1 MSRMRGKARPHSS
14 SPASVV
20 VGIDVSK
27 DWLDVFLHPGGERLR
42 FENDAAGL
50 RRLRTRC
57 LAVSAKLVVME
68 ATGRYH
74 RAAHVCL
81 HAAGV
86 PVAII
91 NPYRSRRFADVLGRL
106 AKTDEIDAEVLARF
120 AAVMEPVPTD
130 PPSNAL
136 ARITEMTVARR
147 QMVQERLALESRRSQ
162 ASLDLV
168 RDQIDERIELC
179 RRQCKALNAELLVLV
194 RAEQEIARRFDIL
207 TSIPGIGPT
216 TAATLLSEMQELGAA
231 NSAEVSALA
240 GVAPMNR
247 DSGTLRGRKMIRG
260 GRIAVR
266 NVLYMAA
273 TVAVRWNPG
282 LKAFYERLRQIG
294 KPFKVAITAVM
305 RKLLIL
311 ANALLAENRTWSPT
325 PP

>member
-1 MSRMRGKARPHSS
+1 
-14 SPASVV
+14 V
-20 VGIDVSK
+20 VGLDVSK

-42 FENDAAGL
+42 VENDTAGIH
-50 RRLRTRC
+50 RLRTRC
-57 LAVSAKLVVME
+57 LAVAAKLVVME

-86 PVAII
+86 PVAVI

-120 AAVMEPVPTD
+120 AAVMEPAPTD
-130 PPSNAL
+130 PPSNAM

-147 QMVQERLALESRRSQ
+147 QMVRERLALESRRSQ
-162 ASLDLV
+162 ASLDLI

-179 RRQCKALNAELLVLV
+179 RRQCKALDAELRVLV
-194 RAEQEIARRFDIL
+194 RTERQIARRFDIL

-216 TAATLLSEMQELGAA
+216 TAATLLSDMQELGAA
-231 NSAEVSALA
+231 NAAEVSALA

-282 LKAFYERLRQIG
+282 LKVFYERLRQTG

-311 ANALLAENRTWSPT
+311 ANALLTEDRTWSPT